1 MPETRHGFPP
11 DAFDPLNLPDYDHE
25 FLASDHLAEFAKAL
39 SAPDTD
45 SFVSLNDWKP
55 VHQRV
60 RRKLPYAPTGRRRR
74 KPRRSRDETR
84 EGFMYAVFK
93 WPLLLIILSWIF
105 GLGASYWLTRL
116 YVWAYEGLVTWRGSR
131 QRLRRRVRSATSYD
145 DWKRAARELDG
156 HLGNEGWKD
165 TAAYAYYDHT
175 TIARAAEQL
184 KAGLRLAQD
193 HGQDSNPGQ
202 ATAALSAMVESCVK
216 TNFVGLEN
224 PRLYS
229 ETYYGTKHLAQDF
242 VDELHASLAYLFRSP
257 RLEKQAK
264 YRLAKQLHTNFGRT
278 ALCLSGGANFAWY
291 HLGVVKALLDRSL
304 LPDIVTGTSGGAL
317 VAALVCT
324 RTDEQLRALLV
335 PSLAHRIK
343 ACAEPFSTCMYT
355 SREMS
360 IQSMPCEL
368 SSRKGPLQDAVHLN
382 REMLILVPLA

>member
-1 MPETRHGFPP
+1 MPETRYGFPP

-25 FLASDHLAEFAKAL
+25 FLASGHLDEFAKAL
-39 SAPDTD
+39 IAPDTD

-60 RRKLPYAPTGRRRR
+60 RRKLPHAPTGRRRR

-84 EGFMYAVFK
+84 EGFMYTIFK
-93 WPLLLIILSWIF
+93 WPLLLIILSWIV

-131 QRLRRRVRSATSYD
+131 QRLRRRVRSATSYE
-145 DWKRAARELDG
+145 DWRRAAQELDG

-165 TAAYAYYDHT
+165 TAAYAYYDHA

-184 KAGLRLAQD
+184 KVGLRLAQD
-193 HGQDSNPGQ
+193 QGQDPLSGE
-202 ATAALSAMVESCVK
+202 ATAALRAMVESCVK

-257 RLEKQAK
+257 RIEKQAK
-264 YRLAKQLHTNFGRT
+264 YQLAKQLHTNFGRT
-278 ALCLSGGANFAWY
+278 ALCLSGG
-291 HLGVVKALLDRSL
+291 LT
-304 LPDIVTGTSGGAL
+304 LPGIISGL
-317 VAALVCT
+317 P
-324 RTDEQLRALLV
+324 RRFWID
-335 PSLAHRIK
+335 PYFPI
-343 ACAEPFSTCMYT
+343 
-355 SREMS
+355 
-360 IQSMPCEL
+360 
-368 SSRKGPLQDAVHLN
+368 SSRAPVAVLLWRLSFAPEPMSSFGHSSCHPWLTESKRAQN
-382 REMLILVPLA
+382 PSRHVCILLRDVHSSDTV

>member
-1 MPETRHGFPP
+1 MPETRYGFLP
-11 DAFDPLNLPDYDHE
+11 DAFDPLNLPDADHE
-25 FLASDHLAEFAKAL
+25 FLESGHLDEFAKAL
-39 SAPDTD
+39 TAPDTD

-55 VHQRV
+55 VRQRV
-60 RRKLPYAPTGRRRR
+60 RRKLPQAPTGRRRR

-84 EGFMYAVFK
+84 EGFMYTIFK
-93 WPLLLIILSWIF
+93 WPLLLIILSWIV

-131 QRLRRRVRSATSYD
+131 QRLRRRVRSATSYEG
-145 DWKRAARELDG
+145 WRRAAQELDR

-165 TAAYAYYDHT
+165 SAAYAYYDHA
-175 TIARAAEQL
+175 TIARATEQL
-184 KAGLRLAQD
+184 KAGLCQAQD
-193 HGQDSNPGQ
+193 QGRDANPGE
-202 ATAALSAMVESCVK
+202 ATAALRAMVESCVK

-242 VDELHASLAYLFRSP
+242 VDELHASLAYLLRSQ

-264 YRLAKQLHTNFGRT
+264 YQLAKHLHTNFGRT

-317 VAALVCT
+317 VASLVCT

-335 PSLAHRIK
+335 PSLAYRIK
-343 ACAEPFSTCMYT
+343 ACAEAFSTCMYA
-355 SREMS
+355 SER
-360 IQSMPCEL
+360 CL
-368 SSRKGPLQDAVHLN
+368 
-382 REMLILVPLA
+382 